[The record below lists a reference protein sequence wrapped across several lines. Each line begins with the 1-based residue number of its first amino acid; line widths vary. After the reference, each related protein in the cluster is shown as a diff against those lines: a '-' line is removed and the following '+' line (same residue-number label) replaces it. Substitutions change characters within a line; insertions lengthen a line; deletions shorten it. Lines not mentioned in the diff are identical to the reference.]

1 MRRIFERI
9 SDRFGMIESSHQKI
23 VNSFIWISLFVVVG
37 KFAGAAKEM
46 TIAWRYGISAK
57 VDAYVFILNL
67 VNWPISVWFSILTV
81 VLLPLL
87 ARLRGEAESNL
98 PKFRSELLAFT
109 IILGVMLGLAAWLGL
124 PILLREGLLGLTGE
138 ALSQALNMTNGLAFI
153 LPLGTVI
160 SLFSA
165 WLLANG
171 HHRNTLFEAIPAL
184 VLLVTLLIPYN
195 FISEPLVWGTVAGFA
210 FHAVALALP
219 IQRRGE
225 LPAPRLTFRSPAWQF
240 FWSSIGIMA
249 LGQML
254 TSLTGLVDQ
263 FLIAGLDTGSLSTL
277 SYTNR
282 VLALIVG
289 LGATAVSRATLPVF
303 SSEVGLGGN
312 RVVPLALTWF
322 KWMLIFGII
331 VFIVSWMLAPWAINI
346 LFERGAFTAEN
357 TRSVASLLRY
367 ALFQV
372 IFIFPALVLVSALAA
387 QRRHKLIALSGAIN
401 FVIKIPLA
409 FVLVRYYD
417 LHGLMLSTVL
427 MYAIS
432 TVVLYLMVTRS
443 VFNSKLTSV

>member
-1 MRRIFERI
+1 MQRFLVRIRNL
-9 SDRFGMIESSHQKI
+9 FGMPESSHRKI
-23 VNSFIWISLFVVVG
+23 ANSFLWISLFVVVG

-46 TIAWRYGISAK
+46 TIAWRYGVSAK
-57 VDAYVFILNL
+57 VDAYVFIFNL

-87 ARLRGEAESNL
+87 ARLRNETESDL
-98 PKFRSELLAFT
+98 PKFRSELLGFT
-109 IILGVMLGLAAWLGL
+109 LFIGLILGVVAWLGL
-124 PILLREGLLGLTGE
+124 SILLREGYLGLTGD
-138 ALSQALNMTNGLAFI
+138 ALFQALDMMSGLALL

-165 WLLANG
+165 WLLSNG
-171 HHRNTLFEAIPAL
+171 HHRNTLYEAIPAL
-184 VLLVTLLIPYN
+184 VLLVALLTPSN

-210 FHAVALALP
+210 LHAAALALP
-219 IQRRGE
+219 IQQRGE
-225 LPAPRLTFRSPAWQF
+225 LPVPRLSLRSPAWQF

-254 TSLTGLVDQ
+254 TSLAGLVDQ
-263 FLIAGLDTGSLSTL
+263 FLIAGLNAGSLSTL

-312 RVVPLALTWF
+312 KVVPLALAWF

-331 VFIVSWMLAPWAINI
+331 VFIVSWFLAPWAVHI

-357 TRSVASLLRY
+357 TQSVASLLRY

-372 IFIFPALVLVSALAA
+372 IFVFPGLVLVSALAA
-387 QRRHKLIALSGAIN
+387 QQRHKLIALSGAIN
-401 FVIKIPLA
+401 CAFKIPLA
-409 FVLVRYYD
+409 FLLVKYFE
-417 LHGLMLSTVL
+417 LPGLVFSTVL
-427 MYAIS
+427 MYALS
-432 TVVLYLMVTRS
+432 TALLFLMVKRS
-443 VFNSKLTSV
+443 ASNTI